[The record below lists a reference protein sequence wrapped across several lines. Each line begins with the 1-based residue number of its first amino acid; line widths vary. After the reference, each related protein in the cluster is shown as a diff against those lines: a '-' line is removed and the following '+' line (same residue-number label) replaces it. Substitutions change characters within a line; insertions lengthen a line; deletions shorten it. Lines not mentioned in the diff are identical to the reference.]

1 MFMLL
6 DLVLLLKPTN
16 QNPNGITQTLEP
28 LEQMYGFECR
38 RGIRWSTRG

>member
-6 DLVLLLKPTN
+6 ELLLKPTN

-38 RGIRWSTRG
+38 RGIRRSTRG

>member
-6 DLVLLLKPTN
+6 ELLLKHIN
-16 QNPNGITQTLEP
+16 QNPTGITQTLEP

-38 RGIRWSTRG
+38 RGIRRNARG